1 MFETI
6 HARSLALAIAADA
19 LAPAYNEAEIADLT
33 IHEAPR
39 FERRPAARGN
49 IFRMIGAAK
58 QECLR
63 ALRVSFE
70 EGDIDFDELL
80 SLYEVV
86 DETAKEL
93 AWERWLA
100 MNPDHDV
107 LDNEP
112 EENDYERV
120 SWHGDQE
127 ILVRPVREDWYA
139 YEDYGFRAI
148 VPCGDVL
155 AFGGVA

>member
-1 MFETI
+1 MFNTI

-19 LAPAYNEAEIADLT
+19 LAPAYNESEIGGLT

-39 FERRPAARGN
+39 FECRPTTRGN
-49 IFRMIGAAK
+49 IPRMIGAAK

-63 ALRVSFE
+63 TLRLAFE

-93 AWERWLA
+93 AWERWMAL
-100 MNPDHDV
+100 NPDHDSYR
-107 LDNEP
+107 EP
-112 EENDYERV
+112 EVVTHERID
-120 SWHGDQE
+120 WHGDTE
-127 ILVRPVREDWYA
+127 VMVRPVREDWEGH
-139 YEDYGFRAI
+139 EDYGFRAI
-148 VPCGDVL
+148 TPVGDVL

>member
-1 MFETI
+1 MYSRNATLLAVLADEHITSI
-6 HARSLALAIAADA
+6 VGAR
-19 LAPAYNEAEIADLT
+19 P
-33 IHEAPR
+33 
-39 FERRPAARGN
+39 ERRPAARGN

-63 ALRVSFE
+63 TLRLAFE

-100 MNPDHDV
+100 LNPDPCAYRD
-107 LDNEP
+107 P
-112 EENDYERV
+112 EVVTHEKV
-120 SWHGDQE
+120 SWHGDRE
-127 ILVRPVREDWYA
+127 VMVRPVREDWEGH
-139 YEDYGFRAI
+139 EDYGFRAI

>member
-1 MFETI
+1 MYSRNATL
-6 HARSLALAIAADA
+6 LAVLADEHITSIVD
-19 LAPAYNEAEIADLT
+19 APAT
-33 IHEAPR
+33 
-39 FERRPAARGN
+39 RRPTARGN
-49 IFRMIGAAK
+49 IFRMIGAAR

-63 ALRVSFE
+63 TLRLAFE

-100 MNPDHDV
+100 MNPDHDSYR
-107 LDNEP
+107 EP
-112 EENDYERV
+112 EVVTHENV
-120 SWHGDQE
+120 SWHGDRE
-127 ILVRPVREDWYA
+127 VMVRPVREDWEGH
-139 YEDYGFRAI
+139 EDYGFRAI